1 MINPL
6 VVFTPKEQQK
16 YKFRRFLISYNRLAY
31 YIGENNANVARLRRE
46 KSKADKTVVKFRK
59 YGKIEIYEK

>member
-6 VVFTPKEQQK
+6 VVFTPKGQQK
-16 YKFRRFLISYNRLAY
+16 YKFKRFLISYNRLEY
-31 YIGENNANVARLRRE
+31 YIGKNNANTARLRRE
-46 KSKADKTVVKFRK
+46 NSKADKTTIKFRK

>member
-16 YKFRRFLISYNRLAY
+16 YNLRRFLISYNRLAY
-31 YIGENNANVARLRRE
+31 YIGEHNANVARLRRE
-46 KSKADKTVVKFRK
+46 KSKADKTTVKFRK

>member
-6 VVFTPKEQQK
+6 VVFTPREQNNYNFK
-16 YKFRRFLISYNRLAY
+16 RFLISYNRLEF
-31 YIGENNANVARLRRE
+31 YIGKENAIAARLRRE
-46 KSKADKTVVKFRK
+46 RSKADKVTVRFRK

>member
-6 VVFTPKEQQK
+6 VVFTPKGQTEYNFK
-16 YKFRRFLISYNRLAY
+16 RFLISYNRLAF
-31 YIGENNANVARLRRE
+31 YIGENNANVARLKRE
-46 KSKADKTVVKFRK
+46 KSKADKTTVKFRK

>member
-6 VVFTPKEQQK
+6 VVFTPKGQQVYNFK
-16 YKFRRFLISYNRLAY
+16 RFLISYNRLEY

-46 KSKADKTVVKFRK
+46 KSKADKTTVKFRK
-59 YGKIEIYEK
+59 YGKIEFYEK

>member
-6 VVFTPKEQQK
+6 VVFTPKEQSK
-16 YKFRRFLISYNRLAY
+16 YKFKRFLISYNRLEF
-31 YIGENNANVARLRRE
+31 YIGENNANVARLKYR

-59 YGKIEIYEK
+59 CGRIEFYEK

>member
-6 VVFTPKEQQK
+6 VVFTPKGQTEYK
-16 YKFRRFLISYNRLAY
+16 YKRFLISYNRLAY

-46 KSKADKTVVKFRK
+46 KSKADKTTVKFRK